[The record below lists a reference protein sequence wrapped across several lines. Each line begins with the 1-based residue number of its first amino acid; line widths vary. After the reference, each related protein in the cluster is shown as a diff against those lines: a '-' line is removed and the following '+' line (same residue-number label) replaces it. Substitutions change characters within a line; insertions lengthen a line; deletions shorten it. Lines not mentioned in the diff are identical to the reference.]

1 MESCPY
7 CGKNVKHFELH
18 FQLYPEC
25 YQSWQQEWGE
35 MKRQNNPKK
44 SFFRIGKIDEKQKII

>member
-25 YQSWQQEWGE
+25 YQAWHQESGE
-35 MKRQNNPKK
+35 RKREEN
-44 SFFRIGKIDEKQKII
+44 FRKPCFRVNKIDEKQKIF